1 MAKEEN
7 LKERIRF
14 KININNKNIQNKYDY
29 ICQLV
34 DMTRRDLDD
43 IMNNMDNGVRNDIL
57 AYKVRDAGIEILNK
71 YEEIRQTEE
80 ESRFLRELIRE
91 EDL

>member
-34 DMTRRDLDD
+34 DMTRRDSDD

-91 EDL
+91 

>member
-29 ICQLV
+29 ISQLV

-57 AYKVRDAGIEILNK
+57 AYKVRDAGMEILNK

>member
-91 EDL
+91 

>member
-7 LKERIRF
+7 LKERIHF

-91 EDL
+91 ED

>member
-29 ICQLV
+29 ISQLV

>member
-91 EDL
+91 ED

>member
-34 DMTRRDLDD
+34 DMTHRDLDD